1 MYNLTSDPNAL
12 IKFESDMFDMAVILA
27 KALKPYSMADLPDI
41 LLEVWENE
49 RKAIAGVVDDIE
61 IARVLFLSAHK
72 RALLLVYFTRQI
84 EARMEM

>member
-61 IARVLFLSAHK
+61 IARALFLSAHR
-72 RALLLVYFTRQI
+72 RALLLIYFTRQI
-84 EARMEM
+84 ESRTEM